1 MFLHET
7 FRFEVWLAGYN
18 KQVQTHYWT
27 LFKECEWN
35 TYHLVP
41 TMKGVDSI
49 LEYTV
54 VDHPDFRD
62 VDALTT
68 QIERATLTF
77 IQDVESFFS
86 QHEH

>member
-1 MFLHET
+1 
-7 FRFEVWLAGYN
+7 
-18 KQVQTHYWT
+18 
-27 LFKECEWN
+27 
-35 TYHLVP
+35 
-41 TMKGVDSI
+41 MKGVDSI